1 MNVELLS
8 DTAAPRY
15 GYESDE
21 EDQLNPL
28 LNRPIQRP
36 THVSIQGYPS
46 SDQPPE
52 VIIIASGEAGK
63 AWAQGAHLGEQRAT
77 VIVDELAVGCIF
89 LPSWSDA
96 AVIVSE
102 TSASLSTWEMHTYA
116 EGIIGF
122 FNPKRLLLLDIYSVP
137 SYVNQTPLEA
147 YRAPVRYLR
156 TRSGEASA
164 PFLVPFS
171 PPNLIQATC
180 AAFVSIAALP
190 TSQMEAIVLLLPSPY
205 ISIPRGH
212 DFPPSPPPSTDK
224 NGPIWSETILQ
235 EIHICLAE
243 LSGMRAHQSWQST
256 GRVVVPKQSGIK
268 RRGDIGDGGMYM

>member
-1 MNVELLS
+1 NVELLS
-8 DTAAPRY
+8 DTTAPRY

-36 THVSIQGYPS
+36 TRVFIQGYPS
-46 SDQPPE
+46 SHQPPE
-52 VIIIASGEAGK
+52 VVIIASGEAGK
-63 AWAQGAHLGEQRAT
+63 AWAQGAQLGEQRAT

-102 TSASLSTWEMHTYA
+102 TSTSLSTWEMHTYA

-122 FNPKRLLLLDIYSVP
+122 FNPKRLLLLDVYSVP
-137 SYVNQTPLEA
+137 LYVNQAPLEA

-156 TRSGEASA
+156 TRSGETSA

-205 ISIPRGH
+205 ISIPRGL
-212 DFPPSPPPSTDK
+212 PPSLPPFADK
-224 NGPIWSETILQ
+224 NGPIWSEPILQ

-243 LSGMRAHQSWQST
+243 FSGMRAHQSWQST
-256 GRVVVPKQSGIK
+256 GRVVLPKRSGIK

>member
-36 THVSIQGYPS
+36 TRVSIQGYPT
-46 SDQPPE
+46 SDHPPE
-52 VIIIASGEAGK
+52 VVIIASGEAGK
-63 AWAQGAHLGEQRAT
+63 SWAQGAQLGEERA
-77 VIVDELAVGCIF
+77 VINVDGLAVGYIF

-116 EGIIGF
+116 EGIISF
-122 FNPKRLLLLDIYSVP
+122 FNPKWLLLLDVYSVP
-137 SYVNQTPLEA
+137 LYVNQAPLET

-156 TRSGEASA
+156 TRSGATPA

-180 AAFVSIAALP
+180 AAFASIAALP
-190 TSQMEAIVLLLPSPY
+190 TSQMEAILLLLPSPY
-205 ISIPRGH
+205 ISIPQGH
-212 DFPPSPPPSTDK
+212 NVPPSPSTDK
-224 NGPIWSETILQ
+224 NGSIWSETILQ
-235 EIHICLAE
+235 EVHICLAQ
-243 LSGMRAHQSWQST
+243 LSGTRAPQSWHSA
-256 GRVVVPKQSGIK
+256 GRVALPKQLGIK